1 VERHDEPPTGK
12 IASGNARDITRVPR
26 FSSFGAESA
35 GMILIGFNRV
45 KVYIGRDR
53 DDHSMRKTRSLSVT
67 LPSRMAQMVKD
78 KVKSGDYAS
87 ESEVIR
93 EGLRAL
99 QAQDS
104 ALEQWLQTEGVARYD
119 AYCREPE
126 NVRPATEVFDRL
138 RARHLRH
145 AGKARD

>member
-1 VERHDEPPTGK
+1 
-12 IASGNARDITRVPR
+12 
-26 FSSFGAESA
+26 
-35 GMILIGFNRV
+35 
-45 KVYIGRDR
+45 
-53 DDHSMRKTRSLSVT
+53 MRKTRSLSVT
-67 LPSRMAQMVKD
+67 LPRRMAQMVKD